1 MAIIIYFFFFFLIRT
16 PEDKNSLSEYID
28 YIHENYLKQ
37 ICAKSEFRGLKYY
50 GGPIANC
57 KCEDSKQIVLDYVSA
72 INKESDDHTTLDTLR
87 ISNKVVKCERCL
99 VSQDVDNLLKVSLC
113 MHT

>member
-1 MAIIIYFFFFFLIRT
+1 M
-16 PEDKNSLSEYID
+16 
-28 YIHENYLKQ
+28 
-37 ICAKSEFRGLKYY
+37 KYY

-57 KCEDSKQIVLDYVSA
+57 KCEDSKKIVLDYVSA
-72 INKESDDHTTLDTLR
+72 MDKESDHHDSDDHTTFDTLR